1 MKANKWIVLA
11 VILLVVLV
19 LLMKQRTD
27 RAEPGPSGAEETVA
41 QTETSSPEE
50 DAVALLPS
58 DQETV
63 ADTAESSPSP
73 SPAPT
78 TPRATAPSTP
88 AQGER
93 SGSASSAGEPV
104 ALSNTSPPPKQA
116 EESPQAPTGS
126 AAASAT
132 SGTATT
138 STAAEQTEEPAA
150 PAEPR
155 REKPLSGAKLA
166 ECLASGR
173 PTLAEFGAGWCRLC
187 KMMEPVIEQAAAKYK
202 GKAHV
207 VYVDVSD
214 YGQVARQ
221 HGIRPIPTQIFF
233 GSDGKEASRHI
244 GYYPLTDID
253 RELAALGV
261 GR

>member
-63 ADTAESSPSP
+63 ADTAESAP

-93 SGSASSAGEPV
+93 SGSSSLSRKPV
-104 ALSNTSPPPKQA
+104 APSKTSPPPKQA

>member
-1 MKANKWIVLA
+1 MGLVDKTEEVGKMKANKWIVLG
-11 VILLVVLV
+11 VILLVVIV
-19 LLMKQRTD
+19 LLMKRAAD
-27 RAEPGPSGAEETVA
+27 RAAPGPSGAGETVA
-41 QTETSSPEE
+41 QTETSSAEE
-50 DAVALLPS
+50 DVVALPPR
-58 DQETV
+58 DPEAP
-63 ADTAESSPSP
+63 ADTAEPAPSP
-73 SPAPT
+73 PAP
-78 TPRATAPSTP
+78 RAAQPPKAP
-88 AQGER
+88 
-93 SGSASSAGEPV
+93 
-104 ALSNTSPPPKQA
+104 PPPKQT
-116 EESPQAPTGS
+116 EESPQAPTEP
-126 AAASAT
+126 AAANTT
-132 SGTATT
+132 SGAAAAPTAV
-138 STAAEQTEEPAA
+138 EPTEEPAA

-173 PTLAEFGAGWCRLC
+173 PTLVEFGAGWCPAC
-187 KMMEPVIEQAAAKYK
+187 KRMEPVIEEAAAKYK

-221 HGIRPIPTQIFF
+221 QGVRLIPTQIFF

>member
-73 SPAPT
+73 APT

-93 SGSASSAGEPV
+93 SGSSSLSRKPV
-104 ALSNTSPPPKQA
+104 APSKTSPPPKQA

-132 SGTATT
+132 NGTATT

>member
-63 ADTAESSPSP
+63 ADTAESAP

-93 SGSASSAGEPV
+93 SGSSSLSRKPV
-104 ALSNTSPPPKQA
+104 APSKTSPPPKQA

-138 STAAEQTEEPAA
+138 SSAAEQTEEPAA